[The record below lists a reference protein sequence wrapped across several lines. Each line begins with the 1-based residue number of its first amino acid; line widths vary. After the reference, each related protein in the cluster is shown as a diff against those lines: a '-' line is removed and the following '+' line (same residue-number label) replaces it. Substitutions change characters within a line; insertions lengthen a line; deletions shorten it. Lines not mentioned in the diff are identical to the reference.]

1 MSIADCEREES
12 GWGVLEGLP
21 GDPMMWVL
29 VFSEL
34 VAFGLFLG
42 AFIVARAVRP
52 AIFAS
57 GQTALDLTL
66 AGCNTIVLVTSGWA
80 AAKGAA
86 SARADEARRARLWL
100 LLAMALGGAF
110 VTIKLVEYAREIG
123 GGIGLETSVFFT
135 LYFLLTGFTCCTSA
149 SESSFSPSSATAPI
163 PCMWRPGRCSGTKS
177 ALQHNHLFRQ
187 FGGSVSEISCASLAS
202 A

>member
-42 AFIVARAVRP
+42 TFIVARAVRP
-52 AIFAS
+52 AVFAS

-86 SARADEARRARLWL
+86 SARAGEYRFARRWL
-100 LLAMALGGAF
+100 ALAMALGTAF
-110 VTIKLVEYAREIG
+110 VIIKLVEYAHEIS

-135 LYFLLTGFTCCTSA
+135 LYFLLTGFHLLHVCLGIVILAVVCRSA
-149 SESSFSPSSATAPI
+149 DPI
-163 PCMWRPGRCSGTKS
+163 HVETGTVFWHMVD
-177 ALQHNHLFRQ
+177 LVWIVMFPIIYLVR
-187 FGGSVSEISCASLAS
+187 
-202 A
+202 

>member
-42 AFIVARAVRP
+42 AFIVARAIRP
-52 AIFAS
+52 AVFAS
-57 GQTALDLTL
+57 GQTELDLAL
-66 AGCNTIVLVTSGWA
+66 AGYNTIVLVTSGWA
-80 AAKGAA
+80 AAKAVA
-86 SARADEARRARLWL
+86 SARADERRRARLCL

-135 LYFLLTGFTCCTSA
+135 LYFLLTGFHLLHVCLGIVILAVVCRRADPVHVETGTV
-149 SESSFSPSSATAPI
+149 FWHMVDLIWIVMFPI
-163 PCMWRPGRCSGTKS
+163 VYLVR
-177 ALQHNHLFRQ
+177 
-187 FGGSVSEISCASLAS
+187 
-202 A
+202 

>member
-34 VAFGLFLG
+34 VAFSLFLG

-52 AIFAS
+52 AVFAS
-57 GQTALDLTL
+57 GQTALDVTL

-86 SARADEARRARLWL
+86 SARADEGRRARLWL

-135 LYFLLTGFTCCTSA
+135 LYFLLTGFHLLHVCLGIIILAVVCRRADPVDVETGTV
-149 SESSFSPSSATAPI
+149 FWHMVDLVWIVMFPI
-163 PCMWRPGRCSGTKS
+163 VYLVR
-177 ALQHNHLFRQ
+177 
-187 FGGSVSEISCASLAS
+187 
-202 A
+202 

>member
-42 AFIVARAVRP
+42 AFIVARAVSP
-52 AIFAS
+52 AVFAS
-57 GQTALDLTL
+57 GQAALDLTL

-86 SARADEARRARLWL
+86 SARADEGRRARLWL

-110 VTIKLVEYAREIG
+110 VTIKLVEYAHEIG

-135 LYFLLTGFTCCTSA
+135 LYFLLTGFHLLHVCLGIIILAVVCRRADPVHVETGTV
-149 SESSFSPSSATAPI
+149 FWHMVDLVWIVMFPI
-163 PCMWRPGRCSGTKS
+163 VYLVR
-177 ALQHNHLFRQ
+177 
-187 FGGSVSEISCASLAS
+187 
-202 A
+202 

>member
-1 MSIADCEREES
+1 MSIADWEHEEP
-12 GWGVLEGLP
+12 GWGLFEGLP

-42 AFIVARAVRP
+42 AFIVARAVKP
-52 AIFAS
+52 AVFAS
-57 GQTALDLTL
+57 GQAALDVSL
-66 AGCNTIVLVTSGWA
+66 AGYNTIVLVASGWA

-86 SARADEARRARLWL
+86 SARAAERRRARLWL

-110 VTIKLVEYAREIG
+110 VAIKLVEYAYEIG

-135 LYFLLTGFTCCTSA
+135 LYFLLTGFHLLHVCLGIIILAVVCRRADPVHVETGTV
-149 SESSFSPSSATAPI
+149 FWHMVDLVWIVMFPI
-163 PCMWRPGRCSGTKS
+163 VY
-177 ALQHNHLFRQ
+177 LVH
-187 FGGSVSEISCASLAS
+187 
-202 A
+202 

>member
-1 MSIADCEREES
+1 MSIADCEGEES

-42 AFIVARAVRP
+42 AFIVARAVSP
-52 AIFAS
+52 AVFAS
-57 GQTALDLTL
+57 GQAALDVTL
-66 AGCNTIVLVTSGWA
+66 AGYNTIVLVTSGWA
-80 AAKGAA
+80 AARGAA
-86 SARADEARRARLWL
+86 SARADQGRRARLWL

-110 VTIKLVEYAREIG
+110 VTIKLVEYACEIG

-135 LYFLLTGFTCCTSA
+135 LYFLLTGFHLLHVCLGIVILAVVCRRAVPAHVETGTV
-149 SESSFSPSSATAPI
+149 FWHMVDLVWIVMFPI
-163 PCMWRPGRCSGTKS
+163 VYLVR
-177 ALQHNHLFRQ
+177 
-187 FGGSVSEISCASLAS
+187 
-202 A
+202 

>member
-52 AIFAS
+52 AVFAS

-86 SARADEARRARLWL
+86 SARADEGRRARLWL
-100 LLAMALGGAF
+100 LLAMALGDAF
-110 VTIKLVEYAREIG
+110 VTIKLVEYAHEIG

-135 LYFLLTGFTCCTSA
+135 LYFLLTGFHLLHVCLGIIVLAVVCRRADPLHVETGTV
-149 SESSFSPSSATAPI
+149 FWHMVDLVWIVMFPI
-163 PCMWRPGRCSGTKS
+163 VYLVR
-177 ALQHNHLFRQ
+177 
-187 FGGSVSEISCASLAS
+187 
-202 A
+202 

>member
-1 MSIADCEREES
+1 MSIADCEGEES

-135 LYFLLTGFTCCTSA
+135 LYFLLTGFHLLHVCLGIIILAVVCRRADPVDVETGTV
-149 SESSFSPSSATAPI
+149 FWHMVDLVWIVMFPI
-163 PCMWRPGRCSGTKS
+163 VYLVR
-177 ALQHNHLFRQ
+177 
-187 FGGSVSEISCASLAS
+187 
-202 A
+202 

>member
-1 MSIADCEREES
+1 MSIADCEHEES

-42 AFIVARAVRP
+42 AFIVARAIRP
-52 AIFAS
+52 AVFAS
-57 GQTALDLTL
+57 GQTELDLTL

-80 AAKGAA
+80 AAKAVV
-86 SARADEARRARLWL
+86 SARADEGRRARLWL

-110 VTIKLVEYAREIG
+110 VAIKLVEYAHELG
-123 GGIGLETSVFFT
+123 GGIGLETSVFFM
-135 LYFLLTGFTCCTSA
+135 LYFLLTGFHLLHVVLGIVILAVVCRRADPVHVETGTV
-149 SESSFSPSSATAPI
+149 FWHMVDLVWIVMFPI
-163 PCMWRPGRCSGTKS
+163 IYLVR
-177 ALQHNHLFRQ
+177 
-187 FGGSVSEISCASLAS
+187 
-202 A
+202 

>member
-42 AFIVARAVRP
+42 AFIVARAVNP
-52 AIFAS
+52 AVFAS
-57 GQTALDLTL
+57 GQTALDPTL
-66 AGCNTIVLVTSGWA
+66 AGWNTIVLVTSGWA
-80 AAKGAA
+80 AAKAVA
-86 SARADEARRARLWL
+86 SSRADERRRARLWL
-100 LLAMALGGAF
+100 LLAMVLGCAF
-110 VTIKLVEYAREIG
+110 VAIKLVEYAREIG

-135 LYFLLTGFTCCTSA
+135 LYFLLTGF
-149 SESSFSPSSATAPI
+149 
-163 PCMWRPGRCSGTKS
+163 
-177 ALQHNHLFRQ
+177 HLLHVCLGIVILAVVCRRADPAHVET
-187 FGGSVSEISCASLAS
+187 GSVFWHMVDLVWIVMFPIVYLVR
-202 A
+202 